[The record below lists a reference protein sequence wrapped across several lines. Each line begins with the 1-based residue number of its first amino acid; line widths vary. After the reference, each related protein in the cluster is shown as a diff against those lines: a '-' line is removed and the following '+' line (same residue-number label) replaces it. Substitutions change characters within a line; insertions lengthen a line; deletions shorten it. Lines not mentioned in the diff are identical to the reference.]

1 MTGVC
6 KHNNWKAGESRNDAL
21 PVDEVDVAS
30 LFQSISLG
38 EMVDY
43 KDNQVTY

>member
-6 KHNNWKAGESRNDAL
+6 KHNNRKAGKGRNNAL
-21 PVDEVDVAS
+21 PVNKVDVAS
-30 LFQSISLG
+30 LFQSIALG